1 MSAGVPAPCH
11 VAGNNDR
18 YRSAP
23 KASAPSASGQTLACR
38 PQRACCGRWL
48 DARWCTEAVAPPH
61 IRWVATSLP
70 GMTGPADLRS
80 RAARRREG
88 LRQASDL

>member
-38 PQRACCGRWL
+38 PFR
-48 DARWCTEAVAPPH
+48 
-61 IRWVATSLP
+61 
-70 GMTGPADLRS
+70 
-80 RAARRREG
+80 
-88 LRQASDL
+88 

>member
-48 DARWCTEAVAPPH
+48 DARWCTRLSHKSRRSALVREAD
-61 IRWVATSLP
+61 SNE
-70 GMTGPADLRS
+70 S
-80 RAARRREG
+80 F
-88 LRQASDL
+88 

>member
-38 PQRACCGRWL
+38 PKRASRGRWRKRSL
-48 DARWCTEAVAPPH
+48 VAREATAPRLVLSFGLRRWC
-61 IRWVATSLP
+61 
-70 GMTGPADLRS
+70 RS
-80 RAARRREG
+80 GRIGLWFASAQARVNLE
-88 LRQASDL
+88 